1 MKLAILIIILDFDW
15 LHILFE
21 IYFYFHTENMI
32 DDFMEYY
39 RTEWPNG
46 SIPPKLHMLED
57 HATDFVEKWKT
68 GFGMYGEQGG
78 ESIHNYIFPDAACFK
93 MSWKHAARALQ
104 SHPSRKQ
111 SG

>member
-21 IYFYFHTENMI
+21 IYFYFHTENTI

-78 ESIHNYIFPDAACFK
+78 ESIHNEFNQLK
-93 MSWKHAARALQ
+93 VT
-104 SHPSRKQ
+104 
-111 SG
+111 